1 MSLVEKWPFFG
12 GSVGENLKVAKVLLF
27 DKVVHAQIVTITLPP
42 AAEVH
47 SDGEGRLAVG
57 WFEGCLQLVCDRFM
71 LVSQGEVAEAATTVD
86 TSFPDVTRPVVVWFV
101 WDGVDGLVVMTQQ
114 LGFRA

>member
-1 MSLVEKWPFFG
+1 MSLVDKWPFFG

-47 SDGEGRLAVG
+47 SDGERRLAAAG
-57 WFEGCLQLVCDRFM
+57 FEGCLQLVCDRFM
-71 LVSQGEVAEAATTVD
+71 LVSQGEVAEAATAVD
-86 TSFPDVTRPVVVWFV
+86 TSFPVMRPVVVWFV